1 MAEEHPLPAK
11 ILDWRAVA
19 KLKSTYTDALLPL
32 IDGNGRVHTTYSQ
45 TTVNTGR
52 LSSVNPNLQNI
63 PVRSEDGLKIRRCFV
78 ARPGCR
84 LISADYS
91 QVELRL
97 MAVLADVKALKE
109 AFAAGIDI
117 HTATAMQVFGLLRE
131 EVTPNVRRHAKA
143 INFGVIYGISQYGL
157 AKQIGISN
165 DEAKKYI
172 DAYFAKMP
180 EIKRYMEQT
189 VEFARKN
196 GYVTTPFGR
205 KCAVPGINDKNQRIA
220 SFAERAAINAPLQGG
235 AADIMKR
242 R

>member
-1 MAEEHPLPAK
+1 
-11 ILDWRAVA
+11 
-19 KLKSTYTDALLPL
+19 
-32 IDGNGRVHTTYSQ
+32 
-45 TTVNTGR
+45 
-52 LSSVNPNLQNI
+52 
-63 PVRSEDGLKIRRCFV
+63 
-78 ARPGCR
+78 
-84 LISADYS
+84 
-91 QVELRL
+91 

-117 HTATAMQVFGLLRE
+117 HTATAMQVFGLPRE

-189 VEFARKN
+189 VEFARKT
-196 GYVTTPFGR
+196 VT
-205 KCAVPGINDKNQRIA
+205 
-220 SFAERAAINAPLQGG
+220 
-235 AADIMKR
+235 
-242 R
+242 

>member
-1 MAEEHPLPAK
+1 M
-11 ILDWRAVA
+11 
-19 KLKSTYTDALLPL
+19 
-32 IDGNGRVHTTYSQ
+32 
-45 TTVNTGR
+45 
-52 LSSVNPNLQNI
+52 
-63 PVRSEDGLKIRRCFV
+63 RSEDGLKIRRCFV

-117 HTATAMQVFGLLRE
+117 HTATAMQVFGLPRE

-165 DEAKKYI
+165 DEAKNTSTLISPKCQRLSAI
-172 DAYFAKMP
+172 WSRPSNLPAK
-180 EIKRYMEQT
+180 T
-189 VEFARKN
+189 V
-196 GYVTTPFGR
+196 T
-205 KCAVPGINDKNQRIA
+205 
-220 SFAERAAINAPLQGG
+220 
-235 AADIMKR
+235 
-242 R
+242 

>member
-1 MAEEHPLPAK
+1 M
-11 ILDWRAVA
+11 
-19 KLKSTYTDALLPL
+19 
-32 IDGNGRVHTTYSQ
+32 
-45 TTVNTGR
+45 
-52 LSSVNPNLQNI
+52 
-63 PVRSEDGLKIRRCFV
+63 
-78 ARPGCR
+78 
-84 LISADYS
+84 
-91 QVELRL
+91 
-97 MAVLADVKALKE
+97 KALKE

-117 HTATAMQVFGLLRE
+117 HTATAMQVFGLPRE

-196 GYVTTPFGR
+196 GY
-205 KCAVPGINDKNQRIA
+205 AVAIGHPKSQTYEALKTWLPTLPGKNIKLVHM
-220 SFAERAAINAPLQGG
+220 SEVVKVLN
-235 AADIMKR
+235 
-242 R
+242 